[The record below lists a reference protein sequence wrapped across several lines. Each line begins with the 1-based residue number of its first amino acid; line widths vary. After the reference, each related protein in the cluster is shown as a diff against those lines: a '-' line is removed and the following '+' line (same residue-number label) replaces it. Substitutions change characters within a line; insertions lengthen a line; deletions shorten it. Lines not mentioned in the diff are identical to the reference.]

1 MQLERYLG
9 WNRLGLGVVE
19 PDIVNDGFNKGAL
32 SELVGSISK
41 LADVD
46 PNIVSWMA
54 LVFDIESQILN
65 FLDNGLKLRIIVPYE
80 NAVVYIDHENDVITE
95 EYTVVN

>member
-1 MQLERYLG
+1 MEVEIHVEWRVILESMQLERYLG

-19 PDIVNDGFNKGAL
+19 PYIVNDGFNKGAL

-54 LVFDIESQILN
+54 LVFDVKSQTLK
-65 FLDNGLKLRIIVPYE
+65 FLDSILELS
-80 NAVVYIDHENDVITE
+80 VVVT
-95 EYTVVN
+95 